1 MTIWSF
7 GLVTVSDVGACVAS
21 GRVVTAMV
29 LAWTPALGR
38 VPAGLS
44 VRVALPAVD
53 PPKTVRTASP
63 ISWGIVS
70 SKSVAV
76 SATGDVVATAV
87 DDDVTTMESTGV
99 ICVGLPFASSR
110 ETRTLRRSKG
120 EAMRS
125 RLVLVI
131 PMLFGTPAVVIVKE
145 VVCSKVAEVIVG
157 ELPS

>member
-7 GLVTVSDVGACVAS
+7 GLVTVSDVGACVAK

-44 VRVALPAVD
+44 VRVALPAVE
-53 PPKTVRTASP
+53 PPETVRTASP

-76 SATGDVVATAV
+76 SAVGDVVATEV
-87 DDDVTTMESTGV
+87 EDDVTAMESTGV
-99 ICVGLPFASSR
+99 I
-110 ETRTLRRSKG
+110 
-120 EAMRS
+120 
-125 RLVLVI
+125 
-131 PMLFGTPAVVIVKE
+131 
-145 VVCSKVAEVIVG
+145 
-157 ELPS
+157 